1 MSVESI
7 SESSMIYF
15 HFISIGCALEC
26 ENAGENAGET
36 EQV

>member
-7 SESSMIYF
+7 SESSMIYC
-15 HFISIGCALEC
+15 HFISIDCALEC